1 MVELSYSLLREVQ
14 TKSSA
19 PQALRCGYREG
30 FNLKGLR
37 VCGCRSLNRQA
48 GANDMAVAVDIV
60 HASDGGPE
68 FVLAC
73 PRGWASRLLTTVQVF
88 PFVDDNRV
96 RGMRR
101 IFQRIFGAIL
111 RTRFDGLDLGMDRD
125 HRVAKLV
132 EFGFG

>member
-1 MVELSYSLLREVQ
+1 MIELAYSLLREVQ

-19 PQALRCGYREG
+19 PQALRCGYSEG

-37 VCGCRSLNRQA
+37 VCGGRSLNRQA

-73 PRGWASRLLTTVQVF
+73 PRGGESRLLTAVRVF
-88 PFVDDNRV
+88 PFVGDNSL

-101 IFQRIFGAIL
+101 VFQRIIG
-111 RTRFDGLDLGMDRD
+111 
-125 HRVAKLV
+125 
-132 EFGFG
+132 